1 MGGYL
6 SEPIKDKESA
16 DFESDRL
23 LCGASSMQGWREN
36 QEDAHNCCLNYDE
49 NVSLFA
55 VYDGHGGQEVA
66 QYCEKN
72 LPDFI
77 KNTEAYKKGDYEK
90 ALIDG
95 FLGFDATIITPEVI
109 KVLEQMSGRK
119 LEGSDVEDE
128 SEENVKDLF
137 LEAKM
142 PLDQLVAKYRQEGAK
157 IKFDSP
163 ALKAPRKNDGG
174 AGPSTSRSD
183 DGDIS
188 SSSSQAGSSKAS
200 EPSSSTSNGELPL
213 VNGDAKHDDDSADK
227 AESSVGKSPAKKQP
241 EESGGG
247 SSKAEAASSSKADVG
262 GSSSKADVGGSSSK
276 ADVGGSSSKAEVGG
290 SSSKCDEPDSSGE
303 PKASKPEV
311 SSISNG
317 EVDEHSPSAGGD
329 ISSSSGGSKRS
340 ARSLTRKL
348 LMNSDVDSD
357 SDSDDVDFEGD
368 RPSDEEDDDEGD
380 SVAVE
385 MGDDD
390 DDEDD
395 DEEEEDED
403 DDEEEE
409 DGDDAR
415 FSVLP
420 EEPGMDSGC
429 TAVVALVVGGRQL
442 FVANAGDSRC
452 VVCRS
457 GTAVDMSQDHK
468 PEDEP
473 EMQRILAAGGTV
485 KEGRVNKGL
494 NLSRAI
500 GDFTYK
506 KNESLP
512 ATEQMIIALP
522 DVKKLEM
529 DPARDEF
536 MVLACDGIWN
546 SMTSQEVVDFVKPKL
561 HEGVPISKIC
571 EQMFDHCLAP
581 NTLGDG
587 TGCDNMTCIIVKFKD
602 AKPHAAEKRRAASPG
617 AADAKRQKTE
627 EETAAAATEPAT
639 A

>member
-23 LCGASSMQGWREN
+23 ICGASSMQGWREN

-49 NVSLFA
+49 NVSFFA

-119 LEGSDVEDE
+119 LNGSDVEDE

-163 ALKAPRKNDGG
+163 AIKSRKDDG
-174 AGPSTSRSD
+174 AGPSTSKS
-183 DGDIS
+183 GVM
-188 SSSSQAGSSKAS
+188 AGCSKSS
-200 EPSSSTSNGELPL
+200 EPSSSSSELTNGEVL
-213 VNGDAKHDDDSADK
+213 VNGDKHEAECSKQQPEASSAVGSSSSPK
-227 AESSVGKSPAKKQP
+227 AEVASP
-241 EESGGG
+241 
-247 SSKAEAASSSKADVG
+247 SKAEAASSSKAEVA
-262 GSSSKADVGGSSSK
+262 SPSKAE
-276 ADVGGSSSKAEVGG
+276 AASSSKAELTSPSKAEAA
-290 SSSKCDEPDSSGE
+290 SSSKAEMASPSKAEAAGSSKSDAGSCSKSE
-303 PKASKPEV
+303 VPKPEV
-311 SSISNG
+311 SSTNG
-317 EVDEHSPSAGGD
+317 EVDDHDESEKP
-329 ISSSSGGSKRS
+329 KTR
-340 ARSLTRKL
+340 RNQSLTRKL
-348 LMNSDVDSD
+348 LMSAD
-357 SDSDDVDFEGD
+357 DSDDDDDEDSEDLDFENAQA
-368 RPSDEEDDDEGD
+368 SDDDDDDEGD

-385 MGDDD
+385 MDDEDGED
-390 DDEDD
+390 DEDEDEDD
-395 DEEEEDED
+395 DDEEEDED
-403 DDEEEE
+403 DDEC
-409 DGDDAR
+409 DGR

-429 TAVVALVVGGRQL
+429 TAVVALLAGNNL
-442 FVANAGDSRC
+442 YVANAGDSRC
-452 VVCRS
+452 IVCRN
-457 GTAVDMSQDHK
+457 GEAIEMSIDHK
-468 PEDEP
+468 PEDAP
-473 EMQRILAAGGTV
+473 EMERILAAGGTV

-506 KNESLP
+506 KNSALP
-512 ATEQMIIALP
+512 PTEQMIIALP
-522 DVKKLEM
+522 DVKKLEV
-529 DPARDEF
+529 DTAQDEF

-561 HEGVPISKIC
+561 HEGVPVSKIC

-587 TGCDNMTCIIVKFKD
+587 TGCDNMTCIIVKFKSND
-602 AKPHAAEKRRAASPG
+602 SPLEVPPVVKRRCASP
-617 AADAKRQKTE
+617 DDQECQDRPKRQKTDE
-627 EETAAAATEPAT
+627 SLTGSD
-639 A
+639 